1 MMISPPASPH
11 THGNNSVGKIML
23 LVWLALLPASLMGIY
38 TFGWPAFN
46 LLIITTVAALAAEA
60 WSLRMAGQP
69 IKLTLGD
76 GSALLTGWL
85 LAMTLPPWA
94 PWWIAVVGALF
105 AILVGKQVFGGIGQ
119 NLFNPAMLGRVVLLI
134 AFPLEMTTWVA
145 PTLIT
150 SPEAPGFIDAL
161 AITFMGSAQIDS
173 LSGATILGHVKTELS
188 LGHAMETI
196 LPTVYSSGS
205 AGIGSIR
212 GSLGETSALLLLI
225 GGLFLIGMRVIS
237 WHIPV
242 AMLATL
248 GGLAM
253 VMNLINPDHYVGAP
267 VHLLSGGAMLG
278 AFFIATDPVGSPST
292 IRGQLIFG
300 AGCGA
305 LIYIIR
311 TWAGFPEGVAFAVLL
326 MNAATP
332 LIDHYVRPRIYG
344 RSSNGTPLNY
354 QKGQLARRLSNL
366 QGEDK

>member
-1 MMISPPASPH
+1 MIISPPASPH
-11 THGNNSVGKIML
+11 THGNNSVGRIML
-23 LVWLALLPASLMGIY
+23 LVWLALLPASLMGVY
-38 TFGWPAFN
+38 TFGWPALN
-46 LLIITTVAALAAEA
+46 LFIITTVAALAAEA
-60 WSLRMAGQP
+60 WTLKMAGQP

-76 GSALLTGWL
+76 GTALLTGWL

-105 AILVGKQVFGGIGQ
+105 AIIVGKQVFGGIGQ
-119 NLFNPAMLGRVVLLI
+119 NLFNPAMLGRVALLI

-145 PTLIT
+145 PVPLT
-150 SPEAPGFIDAL
+150 SPEAPSFIEAL
-161 AITFMGSAQIDS
+161 AITFGAAPPIDS
-173 LSGATILGHVKTELS
+173 LSGATVLGHVKTELG
-188 LGHAMETI
+188 LGHVLETI
-196 LPTVYSSGS
+196 LPTVYSSDA
-205 AGIGSIR
+205 AGLGMMR
-212 GSLGETSALLLLI
+212 GSLGETSALLLLL
-225 GGLFLIGMRVIS
+225 GGLFLLALRVIS
-237 WHIPV
+237 WHIPL

-248 GGLAM
+248 GGLAA
-253 VMNLINPDHYVGAP
+253 VMNLIQPEQYLSAP

-292 IRGQLIFG
+292 PKGQLIFG

-305 LIYIIR
+305 LIYVIR

-344 RSSNGTPLNY
+344 RNSSGAPLDY